1 MGQCCCS
8 CCCDSDHES
17 SENKPLL
24 SEESRVVNSSRSSSP
39 HLRVIEGSPRQR
51 QEADNFANDPVH
63 DVPSS
68 PHDVPPARQPPE
80 RATTVQLESYPPA
93 PRETYR
99 HAQGEAQGSLELST
113 KLEPSAQ
120 ETNLPQ
126 SDKMVIFGRSMRLGE
141 SDKDLRKD
149 QISPPINVHTQP
161 QYNSQGSVESSNQT
175 ERFKLQQ
182 VLPVSERLEIK
193 SPFISNIMWGS
204 CDHDGGVLIS
214 TDGIKLTIPKGAI
227 KNGDFVKFY
236 LATDLYGPFKLPSHD
251 QNNLAS
257 PYYGLE

>member
-1 MGQCCCS
+1 MILYMMS
-8 CCCDSDHES
+8 LPID
-17 SENKPLL
+17 NLMNVLL
-24 SEESRVVNSSRSSSP
+24 
-39 HLRVIEGSPRQR
+39 PR
-51 QEADNFANDPVH
+51 
-63 DVPSS
+63 
-68 PHDVPPARQPPE
+68 
-80 RATTVQLESYPPA
+80 VQLESYPPA

-99 HAQGEAQGSLELST
+99 PAQGEAQGSLELST
-113 KLEPSAQ
+113 SWSCMSAQ

-141 SDKDLRKD
+141 SDKDPRKD
-149 QISPPINVHTQP
+149 QISPPINACT
-161 QYNSQGSVESSNQT
+161 QYNSQRLVSESIESSNQI

-182 VLPVSERLEIK
+182 VLPISERLEIK